1 MKNIKKLRT
10 EQVNIRNVATI
21 YDNLYFIKQT
31 LLDKKLNKNNIIELD
46 SKNCHVEQLIIETEI
61 SNREET

>member
-1 MKNIKKLRT
+1 MRT

-46 SKNCHVEQLIIETEI
+46 SKNCHVEQQIIETVI